1 MDSSNGR
8 KLWEFMTDAGV
19 NAPPATFEH
28 NGEQYVAVLSAG
40 NLIAGSTRGDSV
52 WLFGLGSSG
61 MESMVEIDQVTSP
74 LSSREGQSLY
84 GQNCVFCHGRR
95 GEGGHN
101 GMPLEGLAEFP
112 TNYVSRIITA
122 GLNNMPSFGELLTS
136 GEIDAI
142 AEHVRTLNQEIG
154 NRNRPGL

>member
-1 MDSSNGR
+1 
-8 KLWEFMTDAGV
+8 
-19 NAPPATFEH
+19 
-28 NGEQYVAVLSAG
+28 
-40 NLIAGSTRGDSV
+40 
-52 WLFGLGSSG
+52 
-61 MESMVEIDQVTSP
+61 MVEIDQVTSP